1 MQSFY
6 QHYYKKYIQ
15 ALQNAADKADR
26 SAFLPACPSYSSL
39 FNATKSLKRYHQCFP
54 RAQLTKAYQTAAVLF
69 EVLKAVNVS
78 QKIEVDQSVAAIA
91 FLAGAP
97 HDME

>member
-1 MQSFY
+1 MPLIRPTGLPSC
-6 QHYYKKYIQ
+6 
-15 ALQNAADKADR
+15 
-26 SAFLPACPSYSSL
+26 LPAPL
-39 FNATKSLKRYHQCFP
+39 IPPHATKSLKHYHQCFP

>member
-1 MQSFY
+1 MPLIRPTGLPSC
-6 QHYYKKYIQ
+6 
-15 ALQNAADKADR
+15 
-26 SAFLPACPSYSSL
+26 LPACPSYSSL